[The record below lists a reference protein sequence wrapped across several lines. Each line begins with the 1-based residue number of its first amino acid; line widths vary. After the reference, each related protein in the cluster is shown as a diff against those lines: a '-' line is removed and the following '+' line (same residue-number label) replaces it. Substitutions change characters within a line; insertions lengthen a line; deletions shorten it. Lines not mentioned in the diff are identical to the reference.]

1 MKGGGHE
8 HISLHSRDG
17 GRYVL
22 DSYASADADSRED
35 TKSFCKSIFILLTLC
50 LLDGN
55 DVSGGVSCIGSRHR
69 GSSGRR
75 CGDPFGTERERI
87 DDRGRRRKC
96 YRVSCF
102 SYIGTLNNYKKAII
116 AQKESNI

>member
-17 GRYVL
+17 GRYIL

-35 TKSFCKSIFILLTLC
+35 TKSFCEIFFVLRTLC

-55 DVSGGVSCIGSRHR
+55 DVSSGVSCIGSCPC
-69 GSSGRR
+69 GGGGRR
-75 CGDPFGTERERI
+75 CGDLAGTERERI

-96 YRVSCF
+96 YRVSGF
-102 SYIGTLNNYKKAII
+102 AHNEDTLERRAII
-116 AQKESNI
+116 A